1 MELDVEEL
9 AWMRRWIVFSWVE
22 LLPTLYLRRK
32 LATFDS
38 VDCALK
44 WYILWSLGGRSKG
57 RN

>member
-1 MELDVEEL
+1 MSKSLPGCDVGSF
-9 AWMRRWIVFSWVE
+9 FSWVE

-32 LATFDS
+32 LAIFDS